1 MAKLF
6 LGRHNTHPYS
16 LQGGNPMIDQS
27 MATPEVQFG
36 EPIFYWGYRNM
47 GKGLHIGTEMTWRQ
61 LHLQSPTY
69 HGL

>member
-1 MAKLF
+1 
-6 LGRHNTHPYS
+6 
-16 LQGGNPMIDQS
+16 MIDQS

-47 GKGLHIGTEMTWRQ
+47 GKGLHIGTEMIWRQ
-61 LHLQSPTY
+61 LHHQSPTY